1 VVLIVLNRY
10 RVKEA
15 IKRWMMLRT
24 PGLYESIE
32 PVCLRDYKKSCL
44 DLFLDEPDKFREL
57 LVMQFRDQNYIYF
70 LIRYTII
77 RPLLKEL
84 RREELEEEL
93 ATDFINDIDKF
104 KSIFRDATA
113 AA

>member
-1 VVLIVLNRY
+1 VLIVLNRY
-10 RVKEA
+10 RVKEV
-15 IKRWMMLRT
+15 IKRWMILRT

-32 PVCLRDYKKSCL
+32 PLCLRVYRRSCL

-57 LVMQFRDQNYIYF
+57 LMMQFRDQNYIYF

-104 KSIFRDATA
+104 KTTFRDTIA